1 MSNNQT
7 GQAKVAA
14 SGNKEALKGWIV
26 ILVLV
31 AVVLTSAYLYTH

>member
-7 GQAKVAA
+7 AQAKAA
-14 SGNKEALKGWIV
+14 AAGYREALKGWIV